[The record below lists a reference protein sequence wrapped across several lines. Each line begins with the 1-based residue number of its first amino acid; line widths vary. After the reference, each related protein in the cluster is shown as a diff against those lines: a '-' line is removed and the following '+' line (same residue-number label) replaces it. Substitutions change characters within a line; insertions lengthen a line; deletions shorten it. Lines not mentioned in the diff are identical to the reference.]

1 MYTKTFPWR
10 DSQVK
15 NVAWFF
21 ERLRTGTNDVL
32 LESTMMGEHGRFS
45 YIALDPE
52 TVIKSKGEDVFI
64 DGIRT
69 PINPLVAIQ
78 KELAKDNSTRPKGF
92 PLFYGGAIGYLG
104 YDIKNSIEPKLRTTT
119 VQDTHFPDSYFVFPS
134 VVIAF
139 DHVENTIFIFAED
152 DSHRTMPMLETLL
165 TMEEP
170 SVKDSFS
177 PLRREDINI
186 STNVSF
192 TEYEQLFERAK
203 EYVRSG
209 DTYQVKLSIRHDFP
223 ALFDAWTM
231 YKKLRKSNPSPYAA
245 FLDLEGVTL
254 ISCSPE
260 ELLRLEGRI
269 AETRPIGGTYKRGT
283 TAEDDVAIAKSFFED
298 EKEFSEHV
306 MLIDLERNDIGKV
319 SVPGSVKVV
328 EKMALEKYSNLMH
341 IVTTILG
348 RLDTGKTVFDLL
360 SSMFPGGTV
369 TGCPKIR
376 AMEIIDELEPV
387 ARGPYTGS
395 IGFIT
400 PADECQFNIIIRTI
414 AIDKTTRRGYIQVGG
429 GIVADSTA
437 EYEYQENL
445 RKGKALVDAICI

>member
-139 DHVENTIFIFAED
+139 DHV
-152 DSHRTMPMLETLL
+152 
-165 TMEEP
+165 
-170 SVKDSFS
+170 
-177 PLRREDINI
+177 
-186 STNVSF
+186 
-192 TEYEQLFERAK
+192 
-203 EYVRSG
+203 
-209 DTYQVKLSIRHDFP
+209 
-223 ALFDAWTM
+223 
-231 YKKLRKSNPSPYAA
+231 
-245 FLDLEGVTL
+245 
-254 ISCSPE
+254 
-260 ELLRLEGRI
+260 
-269 AETRPIGGTYKRGT
+269 
-283 TAEDDVAIAKSFFED
+283 
-298 EKEFSEHV
+298 
-306 MLIDLERNDIGKV
+306 
-319 SVPGSVKVV
+319 
-328 EKMALEKYSNLMH
+328 
-341 IVTTILG
+341 
-348 RLDTGKTVFDLL
+348 
-360 SSMFPGGTV
+360 
-369 TGCPKIR
+369 
-376 AMEIIDELEPV
+376 
-387 ARGPYTGS
+387 
-395 IGFIT
+395 
-400 PADECQFNIIIRTI
+400 
-414 AIDKTTRRGYIQVGG
+414 
-429 GIVADSTA
+429 
-437 EYEYQENL
+437 
-445 RKGKALVDAICI
+445 